1 MADVWELGGV
11 TVWAEL
17 PELLRVTTR
26 TKEQAL
32 RKIFLCKLPGFSVDL
47 FLSNNDF
54 RKISL
59 KLSVGK

>member
-1 MADVWELGGV
+1 M
-11 TVWAEL
+11 WAEL

-32 RKIFLCKLPGFSVDL
+32 RKIFLRKLPGFSVDL
-47 FLSNNDF
+47 LLSNNDF